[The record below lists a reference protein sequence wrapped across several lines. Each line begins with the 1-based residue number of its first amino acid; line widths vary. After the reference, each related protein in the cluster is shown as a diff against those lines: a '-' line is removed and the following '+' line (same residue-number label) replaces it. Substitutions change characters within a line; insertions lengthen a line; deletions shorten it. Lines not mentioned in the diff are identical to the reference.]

1 VPQFEVSLEFALV
14 VERGPPI
21 ATVELPVQTG
31 GEMTSRRVIKNFGS
45 PEIRQRVFSS
55 VSLRELSHRP
65 TLIEVH
71 GQRWEG
77 DAWRGVARA

>member
-1 VPQFEVSLEFALV
+1 MPQFEVSLEFALV

-21 ATVELPVQTG
+21 ATVELPVQT
-31 GEMTSRRVIKNFGS
+31 
-45 PEIRQRVFSS
+45 EIRQRVFSS